1 MYTIGIATPYFGQK
15 LISYDAWEVTA
26 VANDTIDFY

>member
-1 MYTIGIATPYFGQK
+1 MYTIGIVVPYFGK
-15 LISYDAWEVTA
+15 KPISYDAWEVTA